1 MPAPDRKRYL
11 VGLPMYN
18 ERGVARLVIEDLLAE
33 MAKLSVPHEILVVDD
48 CSTDGT
54 SEILAGFEGIE
65 VLRHERNLGVGAT
78 FASMLDA
85 CRGRDVTHFVFQ
97 EGSYKVRARE
107 IAKLIRVCEESD
119 FDYILGSRFL
129 VNQHNTPL
137 VRRLLIR
144 HFSTL
149 FRLVTGFPVTD
160 ISCGPRIVNLARWDH
175 RLDGMREYY
184 GYQFEHIMTI
194 ALLHHGASFRP
205 VDVEIQY
212 IEERPYSYV
221 KFYNMSQIIRPW
233 LHYCLWKRLLPVD
246 VVRPRWLLRDAPSAG
261 EQASAPVN

>member
-54 SEILAGFEGIE
+54 SEILAGFDGIE

-107 IAKLIRVCEESD
+107 IAKLIRVCEDGD

-149 FRLVTGFPVTD
+149 FRWVTGFPVTD

-233 LHYCLWKRLLPVD
+233 LHYCLWKRLLPVGA
-246 VVRPRWLLRDAPSAG
+246 VRPRWLLED
-261 EQASAPVN
+261 QASAPVN